1 MVSSDP
7 VRLELHSEVLADM
20 LSRPKKLERALDYH
34 AEELPGAEK
43 FATEADFL
51 DALTSSNATDQLV
64 ELWRKRLTDWD
75 FKAVVEWSDEKPRT
89 SARRSDVYRLLA
101 IKPETSAVLDS
112 LIPVYD
118 SAAPVVISE
127 KFIPWYT
134 PQSQRARSFYW
145 PSYRSLLMRN
155 GWPAHAVAGL
165 DDATDRVVERLAD
178 PTADAAYQAKGLV
191 VGYVQSGKTAN
202 FTGVI
207 AKAVDSGYRLVIVLG
222 GTLNML
228 REQTQRR
235 LDMEL
240 IGRENILRGAN
251 EFESDYAD
259 DPDWGKG
266 KFVSFGEMPSLQG
279 AFDIVRMT
287 TRDDDYKS
295 LLQGIMALEFEKR
308 EPNLPLYNPK
318 NLHKSNARLMVVK
331 KNKTVLGKLV
341 TDLNKIKTDLREI
354 PVLIID
360 DESDEASLN
369 TTNMGKP
376 NAERTAINLKIS
388 ELLRMLPRAQYVG
401 YTATPFA
408 NVFVDPAD
416 AEDIFPKDFLI
427 SLPRPDGYMGVRDFH
442 DIDSEIPL
450 DEQNFEN
457 SNEKAHVRDL
467 AVSED
472 SDDTPDLQ
480 CVLDMFVLTAAMK
493 IYREENDPRGPS
505 FKHHTM
511 LINESRL
518 TEEHRE
524 LSGRITQM
532 WWNSGYTGPAG
543 HDRLRELFDTDIAP
557 VSTVRAEGYV
567 VPRSFDELQRYVGA
581 AFQRISGDDRP
592 VLVINSDKELE
603 TSAAD
608 FDKRPIWKIL
618 IGGQKLSRG
627 FTVEGLTV
635 SYFRRATNNA
645 STMMQMG
652 RWFGFRRGYRD
663 LVRLYV
669 SRRESLG
676 AKEVDLYEAFEA
688 ICLDEERFREEL
700 KKYATF
706 HDDGPE
712 ITPAQVPPLVS
723 QHLAWLR
730 PTSAN
735 KMYNTELVEM
745 RTPGEWKEFYDYPKT
760 AMDLRHNTK
769 LWAPV
774 MARLDLTPTVYSY
787 DIPGSGPRAFEACT
801 GQIAARELLEIVESL
816 RWRVPSRFEPHLE
829 YLRQITHGADR
840 RVDDW
845 IVLAPRRVRR
855 DRSIALDDSDRRYD
869 WWERRRTRDSMFSRI
884 GEPQQSAVARRI
896 AGSLP
901 SSGDQNT
908 ESLVADRRGV
918 ILVYP
923 IIEPENSSAI
933 ADNGDVPAE
942 LVVMAFG
949 FAAPASATGYDDRL
963 LRFRTIDSSRGSA
976 LTNA

>member
-7 VRLELHSEVLADM
+7 VRLKLHSEVLATM
-20 LSRPKKLERALDYH
+20 FGSRPKNLEKAFAYH
-34 AEELPGAEK
+34 ADDLLGAEP
-43 FATEADFL
+43 FATEKDFL
-51 DALTSSNATDQLV
+51 EVLRSSSSTDQLV
-64 ELWRKRLTDWD
+64 VLWRKQLTDWD
-75 FKAVVEWSDEKPRT
+75 FKATVDWSEEKPRT
-89 SARRSDVYRLLA
+89 AERRRDVYRLLA
-101 IKPETSAVLDS
+101 IRPETSQLLDS
-112 LIPVYD
+112 LIPVFD
-118 SAAPVVISE
+118 SAGPVVISE
-127 KFIPWYT
+127 KFTPWYLPPRET
-134 PQSQRARSFYW
+134 GRSFYW
-145 PSYRSLLMRN
+145 PAYRSLLVRK

-165 DDATDRVVERLAD
+165 DDATDRVVERLAN
-178 PTADAAYQAKGLV
+178 PTADAAYQSKGLV

-207 AKAVDSGYRLVIVLG
+207 AKAVDAGYRLVIVLG

-279 AFDIVRMT
+279 AFDIFRMT

-318 NLHKSNARLMVVK
+318 NLHRSNARLMVVK

-341 TDLNKIKTDLREI
+341 KDLKKIKTDLREI

-450 DEQNFEN
+450 EERNFEN

-467 AVSED
+467 AANED
-472 SDDTPDLQ
+472 GDDTDDLQ
-480 CVLDMFVLTAAMK
+480 RALDMFVLTAAMK
-493 IYREENDPRGPS
+493 IYREENDPQSPTY
-505 FKHHTM
+505 KHHTM

-518 TEEHRE
+518 TEDHRE
-524 LSGRITQM
+524 LSGRITKM
-532 WWNSGYTGPAG
+532 WWDSGYTGPTG
-543 HDRLRELFDTDIAP
+543 HDRLRLLYDSDIAP
-557 VSTVRAEGYV
+557 VSAVRSEGYA
-567 VPRSFDELQRYVGA
+567 VPDSFDDLQRYIGA
-581 AFQRISGDDRP
+581 ASQRIGGDDRP
-592 VLVINSDKELE
+592 ILVINSDKELE
-603 TSAAD
+603 TGAAD

-635 SYFRRATNNA
+635 SYFRRATANA

-663 LVRLYV
+663 LVRLYIG
-669 SRRESLG
+669 RQETMG
-676 AKEVDLYEAFEA
+676 AKDVDLYQAFEA
-688 ICLDEERFREEL
+688 ICLDEEKFREEL
-700 KKYATF
+700 QQYSVLV
-706 HDDGPE
+706 DGEPQV
-712 ITPAQVPPLVS
+712 TPAQVPPLVS
-723 QHLAWLR
+723 QHLPWLK

-735 KMYNTELVEM
+735 KMYNAKLVEVQS
-745 RTPGEWKEFYDYPKT
+745 PGQWVEPTAYPSSP
-760 AMDLRHNTK
+760 AALRHNTS
-769 LWAPV
+769 LWLPI
-774 MARLDLTPTVYSY
+774 L
-787 DIPGSGPRAFEACT
+787 
-801 GQIAARELLEIVESL
+801 ESL
-816 RWRVPSRFEPHLE
+816 NPEPLTLTADLGNRGTFPIPFLTGTVSAPDFLTLAESLKWGAPSQFEPHLE
-829 YLRQITHGADR
+829 YLRRITKHQPLVEDWLILAPQHVRGENRFKPDSGRHAYSWFARDR
-840 RVDDW
+840 RRQGLFGAISDPKHR
-845 IVLAPRRVRR
+845 AP
-855 DRSIALDDSDRRYD
+855 AL
-869 WWERRRTRDSMFSRI
+869 
-884 GEPQQSAVARRI
+884 RI
-896 AGSLP
+896 AGPLGP
-901 SSGDQNT
+901 RDNALILDLARHKQ
-908 ESLVADRRGV
+908 GV
-918 ILVYP
+918 IVLYPLVEKDHRDEVATGT
-923 IIEPENSSAI
+923 I
-933 ADNGDVPAE
+933 DPAH
-942 LVVMAFG
+942 LTMAFC
-949 FAAPASATGYDDRL
+949 FVAPYTAMIGSDRVI
-963 LRFRTIDSSRGSA
+963 RFTTIDSSKDTPIIDA
-976 LTNA
+976 N